1 MVIAN
6 KKVLIEKLTGIHSSK
21 KSYYVELKK
30 KISEITRQNLQLE
43 IINQLTKS
51 IGVDMTFKQILENI
65 IPKLQVLISFDIL
78 NLYIIEQ
85 DRLVNQSTFLVENN
99 NHKHGKALAK
109 YNQQVEHL
117 EIKGQQISPTLKK
130 AITENNP
137 LLRRSFK
144 QEKPASA
151 EEEEL
156 QAMGIASTVL
166 IPLMAKNKTIGV
178 LELASKTDFND
189 GDLPFLSQVADQL
202 SVCLENVR
210 LYKEVWQHKHEW
222 ETTFSAVTDL
232 LMFINNNHEI
242 LRVNRAAIEFFTHR
256 EEDILG
262 QKCYRL
268 LYGRETK
275 CNPCLAEQVIKT
287 NQTAYLQSRTRFHR
301 VLDIFAY
308 PAYTEQNTPLGVTY
322 YAKDVTRF
330 VDSIKFVSLG
340 EMSAGVAHEL
350 NSPLTAIVGNSQLL
364 LRETPLSSPHYQL
377 IKDIKSCGMRCQRI
391 IQNLLTF
398 SRQDE
403 YSFEEVD
410 LNQVVERALSLVSY
424 QIEKNKIEL
433 SKKLYASLPPVLGNA
448 QGLEQVI
455 INLMLNAKDAI
466 YTKTKESDHY
476 RKGLIT
482 IKTRVQP
489 EKFVAV
495 DIIDTGC
502 GIDTSSIPH
511 VFNPFYTTKR
521 AGQGTG
527 LGLSVSLGIAQAHR
541 GFIDV
546 DSVPGKGSRF
556 SLIIPL
562 DEPKPDRE
570 DGPNGQSE
578 ENRPQEVKL

>member
-99 NHKHGKALAK
+99 NHRPGEAIIK
-109 YNQQVEHL
+109 YNRQVEHL
-117 EIKGQQISPTLKK
+117 EIKGHQISPTLKE
-130 AITENNP
+130 AITEKKP
-137 LLRRSFK
+137 LLRRC
-144 QEKPASA
+144 QEQPASA

-156 QAMGIASTVL
+156 RALGIVSTIL

-178 LELASKTDFND
+178 LELASKSNFNEHE
-189 GDLPFLSQVADQL
+189 LPFLSQVADQL
-202 SVCLENVR
+202 AVCLENVR
-210 LYKEVWQHKHEW
+210 LYKEVWQHKQEW

-242 LRVNRAAIEFFTHR
+242 LRVNRAAIEFFAHR
-256 EEDILG
+256 EEEILG

-275 CNPCLAEQVIKT
+275 CNPCLADQVIKT
-287 NQTAYLQSRTRFHR
+287 SQTAYLQARTRYHR

-403 YSFEEVD
+403 YSFEEVS

-433 SKKLYASLPPVLGNA
+433 SQKLYASLPPVLGNA

-466 YTKTKESDHY
+466 DAKAGEGGNQK
-476 RKGLIT
+476 KGLIT

-562 DEPKPDRE
+562 DEPKPE
-570 DGPNGQSE
+570 DSSTAE
-578 ENRPQEVKL
+578 EDATGRVSGK